1 MSGYGW
7 TKCNRVPRF
16 ALLGPVLVEGGPGSG
31 KGRTLSARVAV
42 LLNTGA
48 SPRSIFYLTPNPRR
62 ARQIRQTIAAQLPLI
77 SRRVTPEQAGAVQV
91 ASLRGFAETWL
102 RYIGPQSQ
110 GITADFTLWSDQ
122 HSEQVMEQLLLANH
136 HGSGISLDVRDILRL
151 HRYRRSSNPQLDV
164 PGVPPPWTDL
174 IAEYEMEKRRQ
185 NALDPEDLVYRSIE
199 TAGNKPEDLRAWR
212 DRAKPHLMV
221 DDFQNLTRAEYL
233 FLKTL
238 VGSNGSLTVAG
249 DRNRRIGTYR
259 GADRELFDLFLR
271 ENPSAKHFRPLA
283 NYRLTQPLHDL
294 AVALLPTAAPDG
306 AEPGTVV
313 PRLPKGQTSILIRF
327 PGTPDEMGQSIAGLL
342 TGYRAHGSS
351 WGDIAVLCRRRS
363 SVDRL
368 SKSLSARGIPCR
380 VWGDDRRQGRESS
393 QHELTISTFHAAQ
406 GQQWDKVVIEDASD
420 DMVPG
425 SLDLSNQDW
434 LQEERRLLYVAVT
447 RAAKTLAIFCCTKG
461 GEGTESRFLTM
472 GNDVLDRMS

>member
-1 MSGYGW
+1 M
-7 TKCNRVPRF
+7 
-16 ALLGPVLVEGGPGSG
+16 
-31 KGRTLSARVAV
+31 GR
-42 LLNTGA
+42 
-48 SPRSIFYLTPNPRR
+48 
-62 ARQIRQTIAAQLPLI
+62 
-77 SRRVTPEQAGAVQV
+77 
-91 ASLRGFAETWL
+91 
-102 RYIGPQSQ
+102 
-110 GITADFTLWSDQ
+110 
-122 HSEQVMEQLLLANH
+122 
-136 HGSGISLDVRDILRL
+136 
-151 HRYRRSSNPQLDV
+151 RRSGLDFEWMGLATV
-164 PGVPPPWTDL
+164 FQGPHGTPMTVCGNCEERDD
-174 IAEYEMEKRRQ
+174 ERGGG
-185 NALDPEDLVYRSIE
+185 
-199 TAGNKPEDLRAWR
+199 GNKPEDLRAWR
-212 DRAKPHLMV
+212 DRAKPHFVV

-249 DRNRRIGTYR
+249 DRNQRIGTYR

-271 ENPSAKHFRPLA
+271 ENPSAKHFRLLA

-425 SLDLSNQDW
+425 SLELSNQDW

-461 GEGTESRFLTM
+461 GEGTESRFFTM
-472 GNDVLDRMS
+472 GDDVLDRMSWGPPSKNEPEDGRGAEIGSPVLNLPGAV